1 VLGFTLLVS
10 LLSGVIFGLAP
21 ALQASK
27 PDLVLT
33 LKGETSAPARRAF
46 GFNLRKA
53 LVVIQVALS
62 LVSLISAGLFVRS
75 LRNAQATNPG
85 FITDN
90 ILLAGFNLGRE
101 GMDKPQGV
109 NFQRQLVERVTAL
122 PGVQAVTIA
131 SSRPFGGGIM
141 RSVFLE
147 GQAPAPNG
155 RGVLVQLN
163 NVGLRFFES
172 LGIQLLQGRDFSERD
187 DENAPKVVIINETMA
202 RRFWP
207 DQDAIGKRFKFFG
220 EEFYREVV
228 GVARDT
234 KYNDLTEANTP
245 FIYAPLLQNYSNA
258 GTLHV
263 RTTGDATQ
271 ITAAV
276 RGVAKELAANVSL
289 LNVQTL
295 GARIDQSLDGP
306 RAQTRLL
313 AFFGLL
319 ALLLSSIGIYGVMA
333 YSVAQRT
340 REIGIRMALGA
351 RSQNV
356 LLMVVRQGMTLVG
369 VGVALGLI
377 AAFAVTR
384 LIGSLLFG
392 VGAADPVTF
401 VIASL
406 LLLVVA
412 ALAGYLPA
420 RRATKVDPLIA
431 LRYD

>member
-1 VLGFTLLVS
+1 
-10 LLSGVIFGLAP
+10 
-21 ALQASK
+21 
-27 PDLVLT
+27 
-33 LKGETSAPARRAF
+33 
-46 GFNLRKA
+46 
-53 LVVIQVALS
+53 
-62 LVSLISAGLFVRS
+62 
-75 LRNAQATNPG
+75 
-85 FITDN
+85 
-90 ILLAGFNLGRE
+90 
-101 GMDKPQGV
+101 
-109 NFQRQLVERVTAL
+109 
-122 PGVQAVTIA
+122 VTIA
-131 SSRPFGGGIM
+131 SSRPFGGGIW

-147 GQAPAPNG
+147 GQAPDE
-155 RGVLVQLN
+155 RGVFVQLN
-163 NVGLRFFES
+163 NVGLRFFET
-172 LGIQLLQGRDFSERD
+172 LGIPLITGRDFTERD
-187 DENAPKVVIINETMA
+187 AENAPHVVVVNETMA

-207 DQDAIGKRFKFFG
+207 NQSAVGKRFKFFG

-245 FIYAPLLQNYSNA
+245 FIYVPLLQNYADA

-263 RTTGDATQ
+263 RAAGDAAQ

-276 RGVAKELAANVSL
+276 RGVVKELAPNL
-289 LNVQTL
+289 LLLDVQTL
-295 GARIDQSLDGP
+295 SDRIDQSLNGQ
-306 RAQTRLL
+306 RSQTRLL

-356 LLMVVRQGMTLVG
+356 LSLIIKQGMALV
-369 VGVALGLI
+369 VSGVALGLI
-377 AAFAVTR
+377 AAFVVTR

-392 VGAADPVTF
+392 VTAADPMTFAVT
-401 VIASL
+401 SL
-406 LLLVVA
+406 LLVGVA

-431 LRYD
+431 LRQD

>member
-1 VLGFTLLVS
+1 
-10 LLSGVIFGLAP
+10 
-21 ALQASK
+21 
-27 PDLVLT
+27 
-33 LKGETSAPARRAF
+33 
-46 GFNLRKA
+46 
-53 LVVIQVALS
+53 
-62 LVSLISAGLFVRS
+62 
-75 LRNAQATNPG
+75 
-85 FITDN
+85 
-90 ILLAGFNLGRE
+90 
-101 GMDKPQGV
+101 
-109 NFQRQLVERVTAL
+109 
-122 PGVQAVTIA
+122 
-131 SSRPFGGGIM
+131 M

-147 GQAPAPNG
+147 GQAPTPNG

-163 NVGLRFFES
+163 NVGLRFFET
-172 LGIQLLQGRDFSERD
+172 LGIPLLHGRDFNEQDGES
-187 DENAPKVVIINETMA
+187 APKVVIINETMA

-207 DQDAIGKRFKFFG
+207 NQDAIGKRFKFFG

-234 KYNDLTEANTP
+234 KYNGLTEANTP
-245 FIYAPLLQNYSNA
+245 FIYVPLLQNYADA

-263 RTTGDATQ
+263 RATGDAAQ

-276 RGVAKELAANVSL
+276 RGVAKELAPNLPL

-295 GARIDQSLDGP
+295 GDRVDQSLDGQ
-306 RAQTRLL
+306 RSQTRLL

-356 LLMVVRQGMTLVG
+356 LSMVVRQGMALVMG
-369 VGVALGLI
+369 GVALGLI
-377 AAFAVTR
+377 GAFAVTR
-384 LIGSLLFG
+384 LIGSLLFK
-392 VGAADPVTF
+392 VGAADPATF
-401 VIASL
+401 VAASL
-406 LLLVVA
+406 LLVGVA

-431 LRYD
+431 LRHD